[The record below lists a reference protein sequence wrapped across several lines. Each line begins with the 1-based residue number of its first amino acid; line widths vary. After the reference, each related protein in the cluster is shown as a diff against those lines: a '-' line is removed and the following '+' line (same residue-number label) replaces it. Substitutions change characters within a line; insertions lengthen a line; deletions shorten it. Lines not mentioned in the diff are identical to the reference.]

1 MSRIPFIGLAG
12 YLHSPVNSAFTYR
25 QENTNEA
32 YTSAIEK
39 AGGYALLLPYTA
51 DSKRLEAAVCA
62 VDGILIPGGLDVDPE
77 LYGETAMPC
86 CKEHHMDMDLFQMD
100 LIDMAIRKN
109 RPIFGICR
117 GLQIINVHHGG
128 TLYQDLDE
136 CFSKEIKHPRLDS
149 PVAAVHEVRL
159 EDGCILRDVFGKSEI
174 PVNSLHHQG
183 IKSLGGGLS
192 PAAVCT
198 DGLVE
203 GIEDGKNGIFAVQ
216 WHPEALMETDGSSLL
231 LFKKLI
237 NMTRT

>member
-1 MSRIPFIGLAG
+1 MNRIPLIGLAG
-12 YLHSPVNSAFTYR
+12 YLHTPVNSAFTYR

-51 DSKRLEAAVCA
+51 DGKRLEAAVCA

-86 CKEHHMDMDLFQMD
+86 CKEHHRDMDLFQID

-109 RPIFGICR
+109 RPILGICR

-136 CFSKEIKHPRLDS
+136 CFTKQVSHSRLDS
-149 PVAAVHEVRL
+149 PGSAVHEVVL
-159 EDGCILRDVFGKSEI
+159 EEGCMMRKLFGKAVLS
-174 PVNSLHHQG
+174 VNSLHHQG
-183 IKSLGGGLS
+183 IKRLGGGLA

-216 WHPEALMETDGSSLL
+216 WHPEALMETEESSLL
-231 LFKKLI
+231 PFKKLI
-237 NMTRT
+237 DMTRT